1 MPVEKMVMEKNSIT
15 QVTQRER
22 NAVLI
27 LLAICRTVNTVS
39 PRR

>member
-27 LLAICRTVNTVS
+27 LLAI
-39 PRR
+39 